1 MELKIHQGGVLQ
13 TRLTDTKKNR
23 RIQRFCQMGDFFD
36 VRNPME
42 NEGSGIKN
50 MIIYHEHEKKRQGG
64 QKEASLT
71 I

>member
-1 MELKIHQGGVLQ
+1 
-13 TRLTDTKKNR
+13 
-23 RIQRFCQMGDFFD
+23 MGDFFD

-64 QKEASLT
+64 QKEAPLT